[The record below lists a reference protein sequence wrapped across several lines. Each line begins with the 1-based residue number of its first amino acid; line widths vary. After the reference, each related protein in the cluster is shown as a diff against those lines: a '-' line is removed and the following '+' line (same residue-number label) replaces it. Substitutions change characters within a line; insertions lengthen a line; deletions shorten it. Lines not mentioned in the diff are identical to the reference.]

1 MSKADDEL
9 FGLKSSRT
17 GEYLHSKSAD
27 EMFDD
32 EGMWLEEENKIEMV
46 RKNDD
51 DKVIL
56 INKLI
61 RTVHCFGYYSH
72 ESDVITLNE
81 LKAIYKYYEEQ
92 GWIGE
97 EDE

>member
-27 EMFDD
+27 EMFED
-32 EGMWLEEENKIEMV
+32 EGMWLEYEDQSSMM

-51 DKVIL
+51 NKVIN
-56 INKLI
+56 INKI
-61 RTVHCFGYYSH
+61 TREVDCFGYYTQ
-72 ESDVITLNE
+72 ETDTITLNE
-81 LKAIYKYYEEQ
+81 LKAIYKYCQER
-92 GWIGE
+92 GWIGG